1 MVYIESQTRNSLLP
15 PCQKWC
21 IARYQW
27 DSYRPGKFIDRE
39 IGNIVISLLYIKG
52 TQVYTGD
59 RESCFSPS
67 LTHNPLVFQGV
78 MCFWE
83 VENIDGFR
91 A

>member
-1 MVYIESQTRNSLLP
+1 
-15 PCQKWC
+15 
-21 IARYQW
+21 
-27 DSYRPGKFIDRE
+27 
-39 IGNIVISLLYIKG
+39 
-52 TQVYTGD
+52 VYTGD